1 MTEEIKSVIAKFNR
15 VCEALMDATKHHPHQ
30 SMNPVTQLTEFFC
43 SRDPTFIP
51 GDLPDDVAK
60 SLDVKRDF
68 ARSTMSNLV
77 IDGDVSVVLSAIIA
91 AYLHLLNTDPENQ
104 QKVAAYLEDYLSW
117 TTNPAL
123 PRGVLFG
130 SKYEKITTFSALT

>member
-104 QKVAAYLEDYLSW
+104 QKVAAYLEDYLS
-117 TTNPAL
+117 
-123 PRGVLFG
+123 
-130 SKYEKITTFSALT
+130 